1 MTQDATG
8 TIEEG
13 RRGPRTA
20 GARRGEARRQ
30 RYLLLPPTLSVK
42 DLAEKSGISP
52 IDVIKQLMRNGIMA
66 SMNNVIDFDVALLV
80 TSAFG
85 IRARPEA
92 APEEAGRTA
101 VDEAAEDPS
110 QLEHRPPV
118 VTMLGHVDHGKT
130 SLLDAIRATKVVD
143 AEVGHIT
150 QRIGAYQ
157 ITHGDQKITF
167 LDTPGH
173 EAFTAIRARGAR
185 ATDIAVLVVAADDGV
200 MPQTLEALNHA
211 KAAQVPIVVAINKVD
226 RPDAD
231 PERVKRQMA
240 EQNMLVEE
248 WGGDVIAVPVSATT
262 GEGIEDLV
270 ENLLL
275 VAEVADLKAEP
286 HRPARGVIIE
296 AKLDRNRGPLA
307 TVLVQSGTLN
317 VSDHI
322 VAGTARGRV
331 RALADDKGQRLKSVE
346 PAQPAEVMG
355 FGSLPDAGDLFTV
368 VASERQARSLAEERQ
383 RNADAQRS
391 RPKVIG
397 PEDVHTGVALSDAKE
412 LNLVLKADVQGSV
425 EAARGSL
432 EKLDEDGV
440 KVHVLHAASG
450 TITESDVLL
459 ASASNAIVVGFATN
473 PEPTAER
480 VAAREGVQVKR
491 YDIIYHMIE
500 DIELLLKG
508 MLEPVQ
514 REVITGAAEIRVV
527 FSASRAGKIAGC
539 VVTEGRITRGARVRL
554 LRNGAVIHEG
564 GITSLRHFR
573 EDVTEMGAGTECGIG
588 LGNYGEFEEGDV
600 IQVYRRERTRNA

>member
-1 MTQDATG
+1 MTQEATG
-8 TIEEG
+8 GFEE
-13 RRGPRTA
+13 RRGTRAA
-20 GARRGEARRQ
+20 GGRRGEARRQ

-92 APEEAGRTA
+92 APEDSGPTS
-101 VDEAAEDPS
+101 AAEVEEDPS
-110 QLEHRPPV
+110 LLQPRPPV

-157 ITHGDQKITF
+157 IAHENQKITF

-200 MPQTLEALNHA
+200 MPQTLEAINHA
-211 KAAQVPIVVAINKVD
+211 KAAEVPIVAAINKID

-248 WGGDVIAVPVSATT
+248 WGGDIISVPVSATT
-262 GEGIEDLV
+262 GEGIQDLV
-270 ENLLL
+270 ESLLL
-275 VAEVADLKAEP
+275 VAEIADLKADP
-286 HRPARGVIIE
+286 NRPARGVIIE

-307 TVLVQSGTLN
+307 TVLVQSGTLK
-317 VSDHI
+317 VGDHI

-331 RALADDKGQRLKSVE
+331 RALADDTGKRLTSVE

-355 FGSLPDAGDLFTV
+355 FGSLPDAGDPFAV
-368 VASERQARSLAEERQ
+368 VASDRESRSLAEERQ
-383 RNADAQRS
+383 RAEDAQRS

-397 PEDVHTGVALSDAKE
+397 PEDVHTGVALTDTKE

-432 EKLDEDGV
+432 EKLDEDGA
-440 KVHVLHAASG
+440 KVRVLHAGSG

-459 ASASNAIVVGFATN
+459 ASASNALVVGFATT
-473 PEPTAER
+473 PEPSAER
-480 VAAREGVQVKR
+480 VADREGVQIKR

-500 DIELLLKG
+500 DIEVVLKG
-508 MLEPVQ
+508 LLEPVQ
-514 REVITGAAEIRVV
+514 REIITGQAEIRAI

-539 VVTEGRITRGARVRL
+539 MVTEGRITRGARVRV
-554 LRNGAVIHEG
+554 LREGAVIHEG

-573 EDVTEMGAGTECGIG
+573 EDVTEMGSGTECGISM
-588 LGNYGEFEEGDV
+588 GNYADFEEGDV
-600 IQVYRRERTRNA
+600 IQAYRRERTRNT

>member
-1 MTQDATG
+1 MTQEALG
-8 TIEEG
+8 QVEETRRGGRAGG
-13 RRGPRTA
+13 RRP
-20 GARRGEARRQ
+20 EARRQ

-42 DLAEKSGISP
+42 ELAERSGISP

-85 IRARPEA
+85 IRARPESS
-92 APEEAGRTA
+92 PESDAGSKEADDA
-101 VDEAAEDPS
+101 QEDPS
-110 QLEHRPPV
+110 HLEPRPPV

-157 ITHGDQKITF
+157 IDHDGQKITF

-200 MPQTLEALNHA
+200 MPQTLEAVDHA
-211 KAAQVPIVVAINKVD
+211 KAAEVPIVAAINKID

-231 PERVKRQMA
+231 PDRVKRQMA
-240 EQNMLVEE
+240 EHSLLVED
-248 WGGDVIAVPVSATT
+248 WGGDIIAVPVSATT
-262 GEGIEDLV
+262 GEGIDDLV

-275 VAEVADLKAEP
+275 VAEVAELKADP
-286 HRPARGVIIE
+286 HRAARGVIIE

-307 TVLVQSGTLN
+307 TVLVQSGTLH
-317 VSDHI
+317 VGDHI

-331 RALADDKGQRLKSVE
+331 RALADDTGHRLDAVE

-355 FGSLPDAGDLFTV
+355 FGSLPDAGDLFRV
-368 VASERQARSLAEERQ
+368 VANEREARALAEERQ
-383 RNADAQRS
+383 RAEDAQRS

-397 PEDVHTGVALSDAKE
+397 PEDVYTGLALGDTKE
-412 LNLVLKADVQGSV
+412 LNIILKADVQGSV
-425 EAARGSL
+425 EAARASL

-440 KVHVLHAASG
+440 KVRVLHAASG
-450 TITESDVLL
+450 TVTESDVLL

-473 PEPTAER
+473 PEPSAER
-480 VAAREGVQVKR
+480 VADREGVQIKH

-500 DIELLLKG
+500 DVELLLKG
-508 MLEPVQ
+508 LLEPVQ
-514 REVITGAAEIRVV
+514 REVIIGEAEIRAI

-539 VVTEGRITRGARVRL
+539 MVTEGRMTRGARVRV
-554 LRNGAVIHEG
+554 LR
-564 GITSLRHFR
+564 
-573 EDVTEMGAGTECGIG
+573 D
-588 LGNYGEFEEGDV
+588 GDSHS
-600 IQVYRRERTRNA
+600 

>member
-1 MTQDATG
+1 MKRA
-8 TIEEG
+8 EEG
-13 RRGPRTA
+13 RAPRADAVGGPSAT
-20 GARRGEARRQ
+20 
-30 RYLLLPPTLSVK
+30 LPFAATNLSVK

-425 EAARGSL
+425 EAARGPWKSWTRTGSRSVSCMPPAVPSPKAMCCL
-432 EKLDEDGV
+432 PARPTPLW
-440 KVHVLHAASG
+440 SG
-450 TITESDVLL
+450 LPPIP
-459 ASASNAIVVGFATN
+459 N
-473 PEPTAER
+473 PP
-480 VAAREGVQVKR
+480 
-491 YDIIYHMIE
+491 
-500 DIELLLKG
+500 
-508 MLEPVQ
+508 P
-514 REVITGAAEIRVV
+514 
-527 FSASRAGKIAGC
+527 
-539 VVTEGRITRGARVRL
+539 RG
-554 LRNGAVIHEG
+554 
-564 GITSLRHFR
+564 
-573 EDVTEMGAGTECGIG
+573 
-588 LGNYGEFEEGDV
+588 
-600 IQVYRRERTRNA
+600 

>member
-1 MTQDATG
+1 M
-8 TIEEG
+8 
-13 RRGPRTA
+13 
-20 GARRGEARRQ
+20 
-30 RYLLLPPTLSVK
+30 
-42 DLAEKSGISP
+42 
-52 IDVIKQLMRNGIMA
+52 
-66 SMNNVIDFDVALLV
+66 
-80 TSAFG
+80 
-85 IRARPEA
+85 
-92 APEEAGRTA
+92 
-101 VDEAAEDPS
+101 
-110 QLEHRPPV
+110 
-118 VTMLGHVDHGKT
+118 
-130 SLLDAIRATKVVD
+130 D

-157 ITHGDQKITF
+157 ITRGDQKITF

-440 KVHVLHAASG
+440 KVRVLHAASG

-514 REVITGAAEIRVV
+514 REVITGAAEIRVI
-527 FSASRAGKIAGC
+527 FSASRTGKIAGC

-573 EDVTEMGAGTECGIG
+573 EDVTEMGTGTECGIG

>member
-8 TIEEG
+8 PVEET
-13 RRGPRTA
+13 RRGPRAA
-20 GARRGEARRQ
+20 GGRRGEARKQ

-92 APEEAGRTA
+92 APEETGHTSAA
-101 VDEAAEDPS
+101 EAAGDSS
-110 QLEHRPPV
+110 QLEPRPPV

-157 ITHGDQKITF
+157 INHEGQKLTF

-185 ATDIAVLVVAADDGV
+185 VTDIAVLVVAADDGM
-200 MPQTLEALNHA
+200 MPQTLEAISHA
-211 KAAQVPIVVAINKVD
+211 KAAEVPIVAAINKMD

-240 EQNMLVEE
+240 EQNMLVED
-248 WGGDVIAVPVSATT
+248 WGGKVIAVPVSATT
-262 GEGIEDLV
+262 GEGIPELM

-275 VAEVADLKAEP
+275 VAELAELKADP
-286 HRPARGVIIE
+286 HRSARGVIIE

-317 VSDHI
+317 IGDHI

-331 RALADDKGQRLKSVE
+331 RALADDTGKRMKVVE

-368 VASERQARSLAEERQ
+368 VANEREARAIAEERQ
-383 RNADAQRS
+383 RVEDAQRS

-412 LNLVLKADVQGSV
+412 LNLILKADVQGSV
-425 EAARGSL
+425 EAARASL
-432 EKLDEDGV
+432 EKLDEDGT
-440 KVHVLHAASG
+440 KVRVLHAASG

-459 ASASNAIVVGFATN
+459 ASASNAVVVGFATT
-473 PEPTAER
+473 PEPSAER
-480 VAAREGVQVKR
+480 VADRERVQIKR

-500 DIELLLKG
+500 DIEVALKG
-508 MLEPVQ
+508 LQEPVQ
-514 REVITGAAEIRVV
+514 REVVTGAAEIRAV

-539 VVTEGRITRGARVRL
+539 MITEGRITRGARVRV
-554 LRNGAVIHEG
+554 LREGAVIHEG

-573 EDVTEMGAGTECGIG
+573 EDVNEMGAGTECGIG

-600 IQVYRRERTRNA
+600 IQAYRRERTRGT

>member
-92 APEEAGRTA
+92 VPEEAGRTA

-157 ITHGDQKITF
+157 ITRGDQKITF

-459 ASASNAIVVGFATN
+459 ARASKAIILGFNSTT
-473 PEPTAER
+473 EPGAEGLAER
-480 VAAREGVQVKR
+480 ERVQIR
-491 YDIIYHMIE
+491 HYDIIYRLTE
-500 DIELLLKG
+500 DVEKALQGI
-508 MLEPVQ
+508 LEPTQ
-514 REVITGAAEIRVV
+514 REIILGRAEIRAV
-527 FSASRAGKIAGC
+527 FSARKLAKIAGC
-539 VVTEGRITRGARVRL
+539 FVIDGRITRSASVRII
-554 LRNGAVIHEG
+554 RDGQVVHEG
-564 GITSLRHFR
+564 QISSLRHFKQ
-573 EDVTEMGAGTECGIG
+573 DVKEMAVGYECGVGIENFSDFQERD
-588 LGNYGEFEEGDV
+588 LLEA
-600 IQVYRRERTRNA
+600 YRVERVRP

>member
-1 MTQDATG
+1 
-8 TIEEG
+8 
-13 RRGPRTA
+13 
-20 GARRGEARRQ
+20 
-30 RYLLLPPTLSVK
+30 VK

-85 IRARPEA
+85 IRARP
-92 APEEAGRTA
+92 
-101 VDEAAEDPS
+101 
-110 QLEHRPPV
+110 PV

-157 ITHGDQKITF
+157 INHEGQKITF

-185 ATDIAVLVVAADDGV
+185 VTDIAVLVVAADDGM
-200 MPQTLEALNHA
+200 MPQTLEAISHA
-211 KAAQVPIVVAINKVD
+211 KAAEVPIVAAINKMD

-231 PERVKRQMA
+231 PDRVKRQMA
-240 EQNMLVEE
+240 EQNMLVED
-248 WGGDVIAVPVSATT
+248 WGGEVIAVPVSATT
-262 GEGIEDLV
+262 GEGIPELM

-275 VAEVADLKAEP
+275 VAELAELKANP
-286 HRPARGVIIE
+286 HRSARGVIIE

-317 VSDHI
+317 IGDHI

-331 RALADDKGQRLKSVE
+331 RALADDTGKRMKSVE

-368 VASERQARSLAEERQ
+368 VTNERESRALAEERQ
-383 RNADAQRS
+383 RVEDAQRS

-412 LNLVLKADVQGSV
+412 LNLILKADVQGSV
-425 EAARGSL
+425 EAARASL
-432 EKLDEDGV
+432 EKLDEDGT
-440 KVHVLHAASG
+440 KVRVLHAASG

-459 ASASNAIVVGFATN
+459 ASASNALVVGFATS
-473 PEPTAER
+473 PEPGAER
-480 VAAREGVQVKR
+480 VADRERVQIKR

-500 DIELLLKG
+500 DIEVALKG
-508 MLEPVQ
+508 MQEPVQ
-514 REVITGAAEIRVV
+514 REVVTGAAEIRAV

-539 VVTEGRITRGARVRL
+539 MITEGRITRGARVRV
-554 LRNGAVIHEG
+554 LREGAVIHEG

-573 EDVTEMGAGTECGIG
+573 EDVNEMGAGTECGIG

-600 IQVYRRERTRNA
+600 IQAYRRERTRGT